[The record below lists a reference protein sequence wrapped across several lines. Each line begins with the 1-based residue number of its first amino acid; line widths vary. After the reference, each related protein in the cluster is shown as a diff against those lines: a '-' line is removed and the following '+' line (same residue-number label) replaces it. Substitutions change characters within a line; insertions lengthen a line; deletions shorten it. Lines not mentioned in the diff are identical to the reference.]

1 MNFLPVVVAVLIG
14 STFGTIR
21 GGRLANLMRIRLHAP
36 LLAAVAIGSGMAIDH
51 WSVTLPRLVALAGI
65 VAGLTLAWR
74 NIHLAGMMIVGI
86 GITANLI
93 PVVLNGALPVRGDAL
108 IEAQIIQPSELP
120 LATLS
125 GSREFA
131 DGSTLLADLGDTIP
145 LRVTNQVLSYGDLI
159 LLVGLA
165 DVIANGMR
173 RKRGHRRGRRSAH
186 ESIRSAS
193 PVQDWGTAPRPA
205 PESPFQY
212 SARPEASAPL
222 TVDLASS
229 SAHTNSAAEHSRVR
243 ALQSR

>member
-1 MNFLPVVVAVLIG
+1 VNFLPVVVAVFAG
-14 STFGTIR
+14 SAFGLIR
-21 GGRLANLMRIRLHAP
+21 GGRVSNLKHVRLHAP
-36 LLAAVAIGSGMAIDH
+36 ILAVVAIGSGMALDH
-51 WSVTLPRLVALAGI
+51 WSVSLPRLVALAGM

-86 GITANLI
+86 GITANLL

-108 IEAQIIQPSELP
+108 VEAQMIQPSELP

-173 RKRGHRRGRRSAH
+173 RKHRRRHGRRSTH
-186 ESIRSAS
+186 ELISSAK

-212 SARPEASAPL
+212 SARPETSAPF

-229 SAHTNSAAEHSRVR
+229 SAHTDSAGEPSRVR

>member
-1 MNFLPVVVAVLIG
+1 MDFLPVVVAALAG
-14 STFGTIR
+14 LAFGIIR
-21 GGRLANLMRIRLHAP
+21 GGRLANLMRIRVHAP
-36 LLAAVAIGSGMAIDH
+36 LLAVVAIGSGMALDH
-51 WSVTLPRLVALAGI
+51 WSVSLPRLVAFAGI

-86 GITANLI
+86 GITANLL
-93 PVVLNGALPVRGDAL
+93 PVVLNGAVTVRSDAL
-108 IEAQIIQPSELP
+108 TEAQIIQPSELP

-131 DGSTLLADLGDTIP
+131 DGSTLLPDLGDTIP

-159 LLVGLA
+159 LLVGMA

-173 RKRGHRRGRRSAH
+173 RKHRRRRGRRSVH
-186 ESIRSAS
+186 ERIRSAN
-193 PVQDWGTAPRPA
+193 PVQDWGTAPRPI

-212 SARPEASAPL
+212 SARPETSAPF

-229 SAHTNSAAEHSRVR
+229 SAHTDSAAEPSRVR

>member
-1 MNFLPVVVAVLIG
+1 MEYLPLVVAMLVG
-14 STFGTIR
+14 SAFGALR
-21 GGRLANLMRIRLHAP
+21 GGHLANLRRVRVHVPM
-36 LLAAVAIGSGMAIDH
+36 LALVAIGSGVALDH
-51 WSVTLPRLVALAGI
+51 SAVSLPRLVALAGI
-65 VAGLTLAWR
+65 AAGLALSWR

-86 GITANLI
+86 GITLNLL
-93 PVVLNGALPVRGDAL
+93 PVVLNGAVPVRGDAL
-108 IEAQIIQPSELP
+108 VEAQIIRPSESP
-120 LATLS
+120 TTMLS
-125 GSREFA
+125 GSRKLV

-173 RKRGHRRGRRSAH
+173 RPHGCRRRSRSAH
-186 ESIRSAS
+186 ERINRAK
-193 PVQDWGTAPRPA
+193 PVHDWGTAPRPR

-212 SARPEASAPL
+212 SARPEASAPR

-229 SAHTNSAAEHSRVR
+229 SAQADSGPEPDRVR